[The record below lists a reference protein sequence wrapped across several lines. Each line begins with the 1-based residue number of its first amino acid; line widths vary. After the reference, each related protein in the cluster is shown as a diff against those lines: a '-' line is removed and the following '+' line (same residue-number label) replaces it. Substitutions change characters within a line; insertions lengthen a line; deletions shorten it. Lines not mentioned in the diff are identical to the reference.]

1 MKKSDVIRY
10 QEKMKIIKSNGF
22 KAKDFKELGREMQQE
37 FPELSVPQITAVLN
51 NRLEE
56 IFEILD

>member
-1 MKKSDVIRY
+1 MNKSDVIRY